1 MKGSPLNGFIE
12 RRLKL
17 KKRAKIR
24 TGGFLV
30 LATLI
35 FLFVLLVSYSQAQ
48 TQLLRVVKGKSIVLS
63 YPEKIHTVSLAN
75 EDMADVVSVTP
86 TELVVIGKEVG
97 ITSLIVWGE
106 SKRHTVYDV
115 KVERNISGQQVV
127 LEVQVAEVNKSAL
140 SMYGLDFLMVD
151 WDPSHIRRG
160 DKILGTYAGQVTSPD
175 PDSRDLF
182 AQDGITAVI
191 KWLGD
196 KREFSTVIKAMQQN
210 GDLKLLANPQLICL
224 SGEEAS
230 FLVGGEVPIPIAQTV
245 TTGGVPSVT
254 IEWKEYGVRL
264 NFLPA
269 VVDTDLINLK
279 ISPEV
284 SSLDW
289 ANMISFGGYSIP
301 ALRTRKA
308 DATVELNSEQSVV
321 LGGLLSTEETKTIK
335 RVPILG
341 HIPII
346 NFFFSRR
353 ETTQLE
359 TELLIIVS
367 PRIISSIAE
376 ETIPPL
382 PGQELKE
389 PELEQQ
395 QKEETIPPI
404 PGEEQEEPELEQQE
418 QEEEQEQEE
427 G

>member
-1 MKGSPLNGFIE
+1 M
-12 RRLKL
+12 
-17 KKRAKIR
+17 KKRATIR

-30 LATLI
+30 LAISVFI
-35 FLFVLLVSYSQAQ
+35 FGVFVPFSQAE
-48 TQLLRVVKGKSIVLS
+48 TQLLRVVKGKSIVLK
-63 YPEKIHTVSLAN
+63 YPEKIQTVSLAD
-75 EDMADVVSVTP
+75 EDIADVVTVTP

-106 SKRHTVYDV
+106 SKTHTMYDI
-115 KVERNISGQQVV
+115 KVDRNISGQQVV

-140 SMYGLDFLMVD
+140 SAYGLDFLMYD
-151 WDPSHIRRG
+151 EDPRHMSLEG
-160 DKILGTYAGQVTSPD
+160 KKILGTYAGQVSTPD
-175 PDSRDLF
+175 AESRDLF
-182 AQDGITAVI
+182 AQEGITAVI

-196 KREFSTVIKAMQQN
+196 KREFSTVIKALQQK

-230 FLVGGEVPIPIAQTV
+230 FLVGGEVPIPIAQTI
-245 TTGGVPSVT
+245 TAGGVPSVT
-254 IEWKEYGVRL
+254 IEWKEYGVKL
-264 NFLPA
+264 NFLPT

-279 ISPEV
+279 ITPEV

-289 ANMISFGGYSIP
+289 GNMISFGGYSIP

-308 DATVELNSEQSVV
+308 DATVELNSGQSVV

-353 ETTQLE
+353 ETTKSE

-367 PRIISSIAE
+367 PRIISSVAE

-382 PGQELKE
+382 PGQE
-389 PELEQQ
+389 
-395 QKEETIPPI
+395 
-404 PGEEQEEPELEQQE
+404 QEEPEIEQQE
-418 QEEEQEQEE
+418 QMQEE
-427 G
+427 GEG